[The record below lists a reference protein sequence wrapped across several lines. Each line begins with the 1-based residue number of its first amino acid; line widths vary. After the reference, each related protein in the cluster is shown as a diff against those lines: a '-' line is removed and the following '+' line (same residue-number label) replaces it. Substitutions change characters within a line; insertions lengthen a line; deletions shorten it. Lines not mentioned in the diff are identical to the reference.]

1 MKREEKVAIV
11 RILTDLIKA
20 DAIIDAGEM
29 NQYAELKNKYNISK
43 EEEIE
48 SIKVTLAEALKI
60 ISESDLDLKRGLYS
74 DCVEMTVSDG
84 FCARSE
90 ALLIIALRAVIVES
104 GLNECSQLVSVFKSS
119 FNIASSSV
127 LYIESQYNKKVNE
140 SIVNNYRSIYREA
153 QIAGFNFIY
162 IPTIVQHYKDTDIDL
177 IKQIISFLSPA
188 LSDEGKANVIEGLR
202 SMNTSS
208 FCKDILCNKL
218 GITVLRETDPS
229 ILIKIGHSYV
239 NDEIYANYLR
249 IEIDENILGTI
260 QKLVDEFSSMQ
271 SSDCISISTAEEKSH
286 QFMYHGFYKKLLDI
300 FLVRKS
306 IRSNILIHPYKEEI
320 YFPDIDRKLDKLH
333 RREKAL
339 YVLLLIE
346 TKDGGINFN
355 LPKSGK
361 QLASYNQKLLVI
373 QKKYQMI
380 YGSFGGDV
388 APDLSQAEIRR
399 PIVSCLKRSLKDL
412 DGLLYNLSDY
422 LIDKNEFGNLTVN
435 LEENLLYMYDV
446 QAGSMVHLFDSELY
460 RKIKQL

>member
-1 MKREEKVAIV
+1 MGFIKSCWISFWYEKVFEAI
-11 RILTDLIKA
+11 
-20 DAIIDAGEM
+20 
-29 NQYAELKNKYNISK
+29 
-43 EEEIE
+43 
-48 SIKVTLAEALKI
+48 
-60 ISESDLDLKRGLYS
+60 
-74 DCVEMTVSDG
+74 
-84 FCARSE
+84 
-90 ALLIIALRAVIVES
+90 
-104 GLNECSQLVSVFKSS
+104 
-119 FNIASSSV
+119 
-127 LYIESQYNKKVNE
+127 
-140 SIVNNYRSIYREA
+140 
-153 QIAGFNFIY
+153 
-162 IPTIVQHYKDTDIDL
+162 
-177 IKQIISFLSPA
+177 
-188 LSDEGKANVIEGLR
+188 
-202 SMNTSS
+202 
-208 FCKDILCNKL
+208 
-218 GITVLRETDPS
+218 
-229 ILIKIGHSYV
+229 
-239 NDEIYANYLR
+239 
-249 IEIDENILGTI
+249 
-260 QKLVDEFSSMQ
+260 
-271 SSDCISISTAEEKSH
+271 
-286 QFMYHGFYKKLLDI
+286 
-300 FLVRKS
+300 
-306 IRSNILIHPYKEEI
+306 ILIHPYKEEI
-320 YFPDIDRKLDKLH
+320 YFPDIDRKLDKPH